1 MPDKEYNLSC
11 YTNQILLTHLMYGS
25 VMTVFSTPNVKPFDF
40 ISFNSTQQ
48 FHSAVRAQLA
58 QDIEVLFAYA
68 ELPSPLMDAC
78 RYVMTGQ
85 GKMVRPLLVASA
97 FASVNSSRD
106 SENDDDDDQDS
117 SVDFDALSA
126 DDSNITNDEFSDGLA
141 SLLETDSDY
150 DMCRRAALAVEL
162 LHTYSLVHDDLPCM
176 DDDELRRGQPTC
188 HIVFDEATALLAG
201 DVLQTLAF
209 EVLTAEMPTFAPFDS
224 DMASQLFAIFAPRA
238 RRMVAGQML
247 DLNAEAKDDVSQSDL
262 EAIHRDKTG
271 ALIEAAMLMGGICA
285 GATALQRIALQD
297 CAQHIG
303 LAFQVQDDILDVTTS
318 TDTLGKPAGS
328 DEKLDKSTYVK
339 LMGVENATA
348 YAQSLFDEGRTAI
361 IRELG
366 SDKEN
371 DALLGL
377 IEWLWLRK
385 K

>member
-1 MPDKEYNLSC
+1 
-11 YTNQILLTHLMYGS
+11 
-25 VMTVFSTPNVKPFDF
+25 MTVSSMPSSTLSSTIGIKSSSF
-40 ISFNSTQQ
+40 ISFDNTEQ
-48 FHSAVRAQLA
+48 FHSAVRTQLA
-58 QDIEVLFAYA
+58 RDIEMLFAYA
-68 ELPSPLMDAC
+68 ELPSPLLDAC

-97 FASVNSSRD
+97 FASVNSQHNIDND
-106 SENDDDDDQDS
+106 SFDNESMDNGSLDNESAESQDS
-117 SVDFDALSA
+117 ISFDALS
-126 DDSNITNDEFSDGLA
+126 DEDSNITNDEFSDDLA

-188 HIVFDEATALLAG
+188 HIAFDEATALLAG

-209 EVLTAEMPTFAPFDS
+209 EVLTAEIPTFAPFDS
-224 DMASQLFAIFAPRA
+224 DIASQLFAIFAPRA

-247 DLNAEAKDDVSQSDL
+247 DLNAEASTDISQETL

-303 LAFQVQDDILDVTTS
+303 LAFQVQDDVLDVTMS
-318 TDTLGKPAGS
+318 TDALGKPAGS

-348 YAQSLFDEGRTAI
+348 YAQSLFNEGRTAI

-371 DALLGL
+371 DALLAL

>member
-1 MPDKEYNLSC
+1 
-11 YTNQILLTHLMYGS
+11 
-25 VMTVFSTPNVKPFDF
+25 MTVSSTPSFMSF
-40 ISFNSTQQ
+40 ASFNSDTEQ

-58 QDIEVLFAYA
+58 QDIDALFAYA
-68 ELPSPLMDAC
+68 DLPSPLLDAC

-85 GKMVRPLLVASA
+85 GKLVRPLLVASA
-97 FASVNSSRD
+97 FDNVNR
-106 SENDDDDDQDS
+106 
-117 SVDFDALSA
+117 
-126 DDSNITNDEFSDGLA
+126 SNTNDSFDDNVNDSANDTNKENKQIQQNSDLET
-141 SLLETDSDY
+141 LLENDSDY
-150 DMCRRAALAVEL
+150 DMARRAALAVEL

-176 DDDELRRGQPTC
+176 DDDELRRGQPTA
-188 HIVFDEATALLAG
+188 HIVFEESTALLAG

-209 EVLTAEMPTFAPFDS
+209 EVLTAELPTFAQYDS
-224 DMASQLFAIFAPRA
+224 AIASQLIAIFAPRA
-238 RRMVAGQML
+238 RRMVSGQML
-247 DLNAEAKDDVSQSDL
+247 DLNAEASTSITQSEL

-285 GATALQRIALQD
+285 GATAPQRIALQD

-339 LMGVENATA
+339 LMGVEQATR
-348 YAQSLFDEGRTAI
+348 YAQSLFNDGRAAI

-366 SDKEN
+366 DNTDN
-371 DALLGL
+371 DALLAL
-377 IEWLWLRK
+377 IEWLWSRK